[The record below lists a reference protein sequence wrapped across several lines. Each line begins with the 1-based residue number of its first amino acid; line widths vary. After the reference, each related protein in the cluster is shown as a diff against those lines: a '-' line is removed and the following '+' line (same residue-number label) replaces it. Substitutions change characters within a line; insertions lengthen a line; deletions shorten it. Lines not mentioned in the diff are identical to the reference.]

1 MGGGGKGGAGVFSRG
16 AGEGIVASFSGNLK
30 ALRRPPCQWQIP
42 DLFLWSFKK
51 TMAFKM
57 AETPGD

>member
-1 MGGGGKGGAGVFSRG
+1 MSSGG

-30 ALRRPPCQWQIP
+30 ALRRLPFQWQIP

-51 TMAFKM
+51 TMFIYVM
-57 AETPGD
+57 LVL